1 MSRRRTIIRDER
13 GQTMVEF
20 ALVVPILCVVLFGV
34 LQFGALYND
43 YVTLTDATRVGAR
56 KAAVSRHEANP
67 EGAAEA
73 AARASADGLD
83 QGQLDID
90 VNASGWEHG
99 ETVTVTATY
108 PYEIDLLG
116 FVVAAGDLE
125 SETTE
130 RVE

>member
-1 MSRRRTIIRDER
+1 MSRRRNVIRNER

-20 ALVVPILCVVLFGV
+20 ALVVPILCLVLFGI

-56 KAAVSRHEANP
+56 KAAVSKYDANP
-67 EGAAEA
+67 EGVAEA
-73 AARASADGLD
+73 AARNSASGLNAAE
-83 QGQLDID
+83 LDID
-90 VNASGWEHG
+90 VDATGWERG
-99 ETVTVTATY
+99 ESVTVTATY

-116 FVVAAGDLE
+116 IVVASGTLE